1 MVTLKSMSDEQLEQ
15 ALIAIGEL
23 EGEMELTEQNVK
35 SI

>member
-1 MVTLKSMSDEQLEQ
+1 MRSLDALMSLAKKRARRE

-23 EGEMELTEQNVK
+23 E